1 MYMMIPASKEPS
13 TCITSLSL
21 STHSIVSDR
30 HLSHCNVAEK
40 ILGEGFEHAQTVCT
54 RLFFS
59 TQAQKPGSKA
69 SCLEHYKDTHMVSV
83 TQGLNT

>member
-1 MYMMIPASKEPS
+1 MTIPASKNQVLASHPCHCLH
-13 TCITSLSL
+13 TV
-21 STHSIVSDR
+21 VSSS

-40 ILGEGFEHAQTVCT
+40 ILGEGFEHAQTVRT

-59 TQAQKPGSKA
+59 TQAQKPGNKA